1 MSLGLKKCATEN
13 RWTAKVFIIGFLGL
27 CVAACSPRIIETIKT
42 ETITEYRDT
51 TQWRDTTIYV
61 PVPIG
66 KDKAVVSVRDTS
78 RLETQVASSIAYV
91 DSLGIH
97 HTLENKA
104 VSFPAV
110 VMIPSRTIWLSVTT
124 KEAQVLTRTLEV
136 EKPLSW
142 WQKFRIGAFWWLL
155 CGLIVALLWIFRK
168 PILKLI
174 KLW

>member
-1 MSLGLKKCATEN
+1 MSFMRSVLRAAG
-13 RWTAKVFIIGFLGL
+13 
-27 CVAACSPRIIETIKT
+27 VAAFFLVLVHATSCSPHIIETVKT
-42 ETITEYRDT
+42 EKVVEYRDT

-61 PVPIG
+61 HVPLG
-66 KDKAVVSVRDTS
+66 KDKAVISVRDTS

-110 VMIPSRTIWLSVTT
+110 VMIPSRTIWLSMTA

-142 WQKFRIGAFWWLL
+142 WQKFRLGAFWWLL
-155 CGLIVALLWIFRK
+155 GAVVALLLWTFRK
-168 PILKLI
+168 LI
-174 KLW
+174 F

>member
-1 MSLGLKKCATEN
+1 MRMEN
-13 RWTAKVFIIGFLGL
+13 RFIVRLFIIGFLGL
-27 CVAACSPRIIETIKT
+27 CAVACSPRIVETIRT

-61 PVPIG
+61 PVPLG

-78 RLETQVASSIAYV
+78 RLETQVASSVAYV

-110 VMIPSRTIWLSVTT
+110 VMIPSRTIWLSVTA

-142 WQKFRIGAFWWLL
+142 WQKFRIAAFWWLL
-155 CGLIVALLWIFRK
+155 VALTVALAYIFRK
-168 PILKLI
+168 PIRKLLGI
-174 KLW
+174 